1 MRPRD
6 LTAMLKKTFTY
17 IVSALI
23 ILNLAGCSLLE
34 REIEPADVAPTSSY
48 FNFEDIKVPKRL
60 KLDRKRSFVHDIA
73 GFKAGT
79 LYFSGNVE
87 VNSLV
92 AFFSDSMLKDGWRL
106 KSSFRYPKMVLL
118 FEKEGK
124 SCIIIIEE
132 EFMNTRVEIWVAP
145 TN

>member
-1 MRPRD
+1 
-6 LTAMLKKTFTY
+6 MLMKTFLY
-17 IVSALI
+17 IFFGLI
-23 ILNLAGCSLLE
+23 LLNPVGCSLLE
-34 REIEPADVAPTSSY
+34 REIEPADVAPTRSY
-48 FNFEDIKVPKRL
+48 FKFEDIKVPEQL
-60 KLDRKRSFVHDIA
+60 KLDRNRSFVHDVA

-92 AFFSDSMLKDGWRL
+92 AFFSDSMLNDGWRL
-106 KSSFRYPKMVLL
+106 KSSFRYPKIIHL
-118 FEKEGK
+118 FEKAGK

-132 EFMNTRVEIWVAP
+132 DFMNTRVEIWVAP

>member
-1 MRPRD
+1 
-6 LTAMLKKTFTY
+6 MLKKTFVY
-17 IVSALI
+17 SIAGLI
-23 ILNLAGCSLLE
+23 LLSLVGCSLLE
-34 REIEPADVAPTSSY
+34 REIEPADVALTSSY
-48 FNFEDIKVPKRL
+48 FNFEDIKVPKHL
-60 KLDRKRSFVHDIA
+60 KLDRGRSFVHDVA

-106 KSSFRYPKMVLL
+106 KSSFRYPKMLHL

-132 EFMNTRVEIWVAP
+132 DFMNTRVEIWVAP

>member
-1 MRPRD
+1 MG
-6 LTAMLKKTFTY
+6 KKIFLL
-17 IVSALI
+17 V
-23 ILNLAGCSLLE
+23 ILGLVMINLPGCSLFQ
-34 REIEPADVAPTSSY
+34 REIEPADIARTRSY
-48 FNFEDIKVPKRL
+48 FNFEDIKVPQKL
-60 KLDRKRSFVHDIA
+60 KLDRGRSFVYDAA

-87 VNSLV
+87 VNSLA
-92 AFFSDSMLKDGWRL
+92 AFFTDSMLKDGWRL

-118 FEKEGK
+118 FEKKGK

-132 EFMNTRVEIWVAP
+132 DFLNTRVEIWVAP